1 MEKIKRIPEKD
12 MEELRRAKQLLDNP
26 GLAARITNYIGM
38 PLEKGFEML
47 PKNWNEKVVK
57 ITHTAIKKSSEAA
70 LFTVKDEPG
79 KRNSNKMHKLAVAVT
94 GGVGGFFGFAGL
106 AVEIPV
112 STTLMLRSIADI
124 ARSQGESIKSVET
137 KLECMQVLAMG
148 GKSDADDSTESGY
161 YVTRALLTKSMAEA
175 AEFIAKKGIIE
186 EGAPVL
192 VRFFAAISGRF
203 GIQMSKKVAAQ
214 AVPVVGALSGAALN
228 TIFLDH
234 FQDMA
239 KGHFMIRK
247 LERLYGKEVIKDLYE
262 GLEVQELTS

>member
-1 MEKIKRIPEKD
+1 MNTDISDVD
-12 MEELRRAKQLLDNP
+12 MEELRMAKRLLENP

-38 PLEKGFEML
+38 PIEKGFEML

-70 LFTVKDEPG
+70 LFTVKDLPG
-79 KRNSNKMHKLAVAVT
+79 KRTSNGWHKLAVAAS

-124 ARSQGESIKSVET
+124 ARSQGESIRDIET
-137 KLECMQVLAMG
+137 KLECMQVLALG
-148 GKSDADDSTESGY
+148 GKSGSDDSTESGY
-161 YVTRALLTKSMAEA
+161 YVTRALLTKSMTEA
-175 AEFIAKKGIIE
+175 AEFIAKKGFVE

-192 VRFFAAISGRF
+192 VRFFANIASRF
-203 GIQMSKKVAAQ
+203 GIQVSEKAAAQ
-214 AVPVVGALSGAALN
+214 AVPIIGAISGATLN
-228 TIFLDH
+228 TIFIDH

-239 KGHFMIRK
+239 TGHFIVRK
-247 LERLYGKEVIKDLYE
+247 LERNYGKEVVEELYR
-262 GLEVQELTS
+262 QIPD

>member
-12 MEELRRAKQLLDNP
+12 MEELRSAKQLLDNP

-38 PLEKGFEML
+38 PIEKGFEML

-137 KLECMQVLAMG
+137 KLECMQVLALG

-175 AEFIAKKGIIE
+175 AEFIARKGIIE

-228 TIFLDH
+228 TIFIDH

-247 LERLYGKEVIKDLYE
+247 LERLHGKELIKELYE
-262 GLEVQELTS
+262 GFEVQELKS

>member
-1 MEKIKRIPEKD
+1 MEMNKNIPEKD
-12 MEELRRAKQLLDNP
+12 MEELRFAKQLLDNP

-38 PLEKGFEML
+38 PIEKGFDML

-57 ITHTAIKKSSEAA
+57 ITHAAIKKSSEAA

-79 KRNSNKMHKLAVAVT
+79 KKTSNKLHKLAAALT

-106 AVEIPV
+106 AVEIPI

-137 KLECMQVLAMG
+137 KLACMQVLALG
-148 GKSDADDSTESGY
+148 GKSEADDSAESGY

-175 AEFIAKKGIIE
+175 AEFIAKKGFIE

-192 VRFFAAISGRF
+192 VRFFAAISSRF
-203 GIQMSKKVAAQ
+203 GIQISKKVAAQ

-228 TIFLDH
+228 AIFIDH

-239 KGHFMIRK
+239 KGHFIIRK
-247 LERLYGKEVIKDLYE
+247 LERLHG
-262 GLEVQELTS
+262 QELIKELYNAHKG